1 MLIEFILII
10 GLYWDYKHLLDLYF
24 MELYICGLVFYRT
37 VKACSHRAKVNA
49 KAKKIKEQS
58 EEIKKI
64 TGKHQRKFSLS
75 LGVGRP

>member
-37 VKACSHRAKVNA
+37 VTDVDNICLNFCGGTVW
-49 KAKKIKEQS
+49 
-58 EEIKKI
+58 
-64 TGKHQRKFSLS
+64 L
-75 LGVGRP
+75 LL

>member
-37 VKACSHRAKVNA
+37 VTDIDNIWNNYV
-49 KAKKIKEQS
+49 
-58 EEIKKI
+58 
-64 TGKHQRKFSLS
+64 LS
-75 LGVGRP
+75 LVFLQ